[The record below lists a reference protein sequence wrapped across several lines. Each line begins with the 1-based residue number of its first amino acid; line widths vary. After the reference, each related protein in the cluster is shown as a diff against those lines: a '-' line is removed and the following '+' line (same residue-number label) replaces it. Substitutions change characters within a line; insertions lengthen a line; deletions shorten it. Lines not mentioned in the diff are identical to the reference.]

1 MFSIQTEQLYRHI
14 VETSTE
20 GIWIVDDEMRTQFV
34 NRRMAE
40 MLGYAADEMAGTSL
54 LDYIFDEDKEKVYKE
69 REHRRSGLSERYE
82 TRLKR
87 KNGSTLW
94 ARISTNP
101 LYDES
106 GKFIGALGMFT
117 DITENKESEDRLEKA
132 EERYRAFIGQSSE
145 GIWRFEFEN
154 PVPVNLP
161 ADEQV
166 RQFYEYAYLAECN
179 DALAIQ
185 YGLSSADELIGKR
198 LTEFH
203 VPDDPQNYEYLRAF
217 VESGYRLT
225 DTESHEKDAD
235 GNDRYFLNNLVGF
248 IEDGKLARVW
258 GTQRDITERK
268 KAEEISARYRLLS
281 IYARDVILF
290 LRSDGKI
297 IEANQKAI
305 ETYGYDHQTFLQ
317 LSIKD
322 LRAPETFTMLAE
334 QLERANEGGVQ
345 FETTHRRK
353 DGSEFPVEVSATGV
367 DIGGERMLISI
378 VRDVNERKQAQEAL
392 IKAERKA
399 AEEYQAL
406 LQRIVPLG
414 QTLGTARDL
423 ISIYRAV
430 LEFVRTSMSCSGF
443 FISFYDSENR
453 RRIAA
458 YAWGEGA
465 EVDISEL
472 PPMPLT
478 KDGGPNSQAVFQK
491 KTVIINHYWDE
502 QKKRPHVILREDGVN
517 PMSSLVVPMLVK
529 NEVIGTLEVQA
540 HENEAFREEQAIA
553 LGMAANLAAVAIEN
567 VRLLEVEANARRVAE
582 DANRAKDEF
591 LSVLSHELR
600 TPLNA
605 MLGWVKMLRAGMLD
619 DNRTSQALEVIERN
633 TRLQNNLIEDL
644 LDVSRIISGKMRIEK
659 ELVDLKTVVQN
670 SIEILRPAAAN
681 KNLELEFT
689 AQDDSPLIY
698 GDETRLNQIVNNL
711 VQNAVKFTPEG
722 GKISVG
728 LKQNGSSTFL
738 SVKDTGVGIERKILP
753 FIFDRFRQADASTKR
768 SFSGLGLGLTI
779 VRNLVE
785 LHGGRIKVESGGR
798 GTGATFTVEFLLAE
812 NFHLDESDADGK
824 HTQLSDN
831 FALKGMRILL
841 VDDDRESLI
850 PLQIFLEREKAEVVP
865 VVSAKD
871 ALKKLS
877 EQDFHILISDI
888 GMPETDGYDLISQVR
903 EFTTERN
910 AFLPAIALT
919 AYASNEDRRRA
930 LSAGFQMH
938 FSKPIDFDELA
949 EALKDVYKDLK

>member
-1 MFSIQTEQLYRHI
+1 
-14 VETSTE
+14 
-20 GIWIVDDEMRTQFV
+20 
-34 NRRMAE
+34 
-40 MLGYAADEMAGTSL
+40 
-54 LDYIFDEDKEKVYKE
+54 EK
-69 REHRRSGLSERYE
+69 
-82 TRLKR
+82 
-87 KNGSTLW
+87 
-94 ARISTNP
+94 
-101 LYDES
+101 
-106 GKFIGALGMFT
+106 
-117 DITENKESEDRLEKA
+117 
-132 EERYRAFIGQSSE
+132 
-145 GIWRFEFEN
+145 
-154 PVPVNLP
+154 
-161 ADEQV
+161 
-166 RQFYEYAYLAECN
+166 
-179 DALAIQ
+179 
-185 YGLSSADELIGKR
+185 
-198 LTEFH
+198 
-203 VPDDPQNYEYLRAF
+203 
-217 VESGYRLT
+217 
-225 DTESHEKDAD
+225 
-235 GNDRYFLNNLVGF
+235 
-248 IEDGKLARVW
+248 
-258 GTQRDITERK
+258 
-268 KAEEISARYRLLS
+268 
-281 IYARDVILF
+281 
-290 LRSDGKI
+290 
-297 IEANQKAI
+297 
-305 ETYGYDHQTFLQ
+305 
-317 LSIKD
+317 
-322 LRAPETFTMLAE
+322 
-334 QLERANEGGVQ
+334 ANEGGVQ

-478 KDGGPNSQAVFQK
+478 EDGGPNSQAVFQK

-517 PMSSLVVPMLVK
+517 PMSSLVVPMMVK

-659 ELVDLKTVVQN
+659 ELVDLKTLVQN

-681 KNLELEFT
+681 KNLEIEFT

-722 GKISVG
+722 GKISIA

-738 SVKDTGVGIERKILP
+738 SVTDTGVGIERKFLP

-785 LHGGRIKVESGGR
+785 LHGGGIKVESGGK
-798 GTGATFTVEFLLAE
+798 GTGATFTVEIPLAE
-812 NFHLDESDADGK
+812 KFHLEESDADGE
-824 HTQLSDN
+824 HTQPSDN

-850 PLQIFLEREKAEVVP
+850 PLQIFLEREKAEVVS

-871 ALKKLS
+871 ALGKLS

-949 EALKDVYKDLK
+949 EAVKSLYKDLK